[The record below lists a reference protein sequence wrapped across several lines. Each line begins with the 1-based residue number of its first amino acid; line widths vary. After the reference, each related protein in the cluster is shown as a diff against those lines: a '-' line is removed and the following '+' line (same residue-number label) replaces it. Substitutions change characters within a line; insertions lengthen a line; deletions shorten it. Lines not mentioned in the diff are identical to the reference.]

1 MKFNLVLNDE
11 EINSYFY
18 EKGLKLY
25 NVHKKLSRNSLDK
38 YIVDNDALDASKIE
52 EDWFPPIKADIFL
65 SHSHK
70 DEKLAIRFAG
80 WLSEIFH
87 VTVFIDSCVWGY
99 SDELLSIIDKK
110 YCVSEEKTNGGYI
123 YDYGKRN
130 KSTTHVHM
138 ILNGAL
144 AKMIDSTECIMFLNT
159 PNSIKMN
166 DLMNE
171 SITDSSW
178 IYSELLMSKIIRNKK
193 LIEYRKEEIV
203 FAEKQ
208 ELSHSELNVQYH
220 IETDHLID
228 ISWDDLLYVQKYTP
242 YLEKKYAALDTLYKY
257 KGIFG
262 K

>member
-1 MKFNLVLNDE
+1 MVLDDE

-18 EKGLKLY
+18 EKGLELY
-25 NVHKKLSRNSLDK
+25 NIHKKLSRNSLDK

-52 EDWFPPIKADIFL
+52 EDWFPPIKADVFL

-70 DEKLAIRFAG
+70 DEKLAITFAG
-80 WLSEIFH
+80 WLSETVH

-110 YCVSEEKTNGGYI
+110 YCVSKEKTNGGYI
-123 YDYGKRN
+123 YNYDKRN

-166 DLMNE
+166 ELMNK

-208 ELSHSELNVQYH
+208 ELSHSELNVQYY

-228 ISWDDLLYVQKYTP
+228 ISWKDLCYVKMVTP
-242 YLEKKYAALDTLYKY
+242 NLEKKYAALDMLYEY
-257 KGIFG
+257 KGVMAYEHE
-262 K
+262 